1 MANSAKDIVR
11 AQILNSAS
19 QPQPRQQQQAT
30 PTRPIDIVRAQ
41 IAQSTPT
48 APAPVQTVAPQP
60 VTPTPAPTPA
70 PQTTTPSF
78 LNNLFETLGIASQQA
93 QRAVTGVQAPVETQQ
108 AENNR
113 LAELGAARAGA
124 AQERKRLEE
133 LRAQVEQPQST
144 QPKPNPRR
152 DEILSEMRDMEA
164 NAGYIADEQTAN
176 EQEAKWREL
185 TEELRDLDRSLGEPE
200 RDYTST
206 NAARDFASSWA
217 QNYGNGIRATVGSLG
232 QLGAEAGARLHDAS
246 SDEQRAVASSDYSGW
261 ATDELSAANIAAGTE
276 AKTGAE
282 IMADEKESSDRIF
295 QKALEADKEQK
306 EKFSRVLTGRT
317 PLEQTAL
324 QVARTGLDVLADS
337 ALSAMTGGFGGQAR
351 MYGSVYG
358 QGAMEQ
364 AEKGGDVYQRNL
376 AGAKAALSALL
387 STKLLGGVETAYGK
401 SVVGKASGNAIRK
414 LAAQHPA
421 LANPITQRVI
431 RSVTNTEGLE
441 EGLEDILNYAGDRLL
456 NLDRETPFDWDAWK
470 QDMLIGH
477 IIGSVASGVE
487 FKPADFRLLVDEE
500 VADAAGVV
508 DDTPRTDTP
517 IPPENASPYQ
527 QIAARHK
534 STIRAANDIL
544 RNPEALASFVE
555 AHGELT
561 GASNTERA
569 GEIAAILR
577 AEQTGTVQLAEPAK
591 RGQDGQPLLVDRP
604 RGMNGPTEA
613 EANKQTS
620 NRMAD
625 IILEVLRG
633 ETTPAKARQIVDNP
647 TLRALYETVYGVQL
661 PDSRAKAKQM
671 VLDSEPNPEGEQALA
686 EARAQAFTSPVSEPV
701 ETAPAQQATE
711 TPVEAAQPVG
721 DIPAPPQTTESTTA
735 QPQTL
740 NSAQQVPTQNTQ
752 GMNTGTAPAPAPT
765 TVEARGKNRERSFTQ
780 NVESSDYTEEALS
793 QSLGE
798 HKEIYRQLTNTDVL
812 KRAQEIFDEG
822 ADKARSTL
830 EQALGAAQNGAKFP
844 PEMVPLARM
853 VANDLTRRGDV
864 ETARSLIADVA
875 AELTAAGQLSQV
887 GKILRNT
894 DPATAMMSIQ
904 KALDQINKTIEKRYG
919 RRYTWR
925 AALTDA
931 EIKQINSTDFTKAGA
946 YEEVYEQIA
955 KRLGKDMPSTLWE
968 KLSEIRRVG
977 MLLRPR
983 TQLKNVASNVPMIPM
998 RRAAEKLSGAIQ
1010 DALVK
1015 TGHMVADAQT
1025 RASKVSAET
1034 KKLAKDYTKEHKAEI
1049 LDGGNKAD
1057 MDTLLNKH
1065 RTIFKDGPLTKA
1077 ASKLTDKDMHNLMEN
1092 ARNLAY
1098 KCLELGDAPFVLKAY
1113 EDSLAQICEARGVT
1127 DASKITAEMRDFAFA
1142 NAMEATYKATN
1153 VIAEALNKIKR
1164 EGGAM
1169 GKALDVIIPFTTT
1182 PANILSL
1189 MGKYSPVG
1197 FAAAIHSGLNTASGI
1212 DAASKATVGSAFM
1225 ALGFALRALGAAKI
1239 GKDKE
1244 DEKPIDK
1251 ALHYLGITGAA
1262 DKNTNKAAFDKA
1274 TGISPY
1280 SFGGKY
1286 SYDWAE
1292 PFGSMLALGAEV
1304 YDSVQGQETWAD
1316 ALLNAMY
1323 TAGDAVLDMSLF
1335 QNVTKMLKGYG
1346 SNTEAIAQSLLQGG
1360 ATQLMPGLAG
1370 DVAKIIDEYQR
1381 STYTGGN
1388 AFDETKA
1395 RLLAVTPGGS
1405 KKLPASVNVFGE
1417 KVSRGDTINRIID
1430 TLITPWNTNHNKA
1443 TATSNKIK
1451 KVFEETGDYSVFPST
1466 SPAKVEVGDETY
1478 KMDGK
1483 ERAQFQTTQGQTYT
1497 KIVEQMIDGSLWKDM
1512 TAEDKAAALTS
1523 ARDFSKDEGKRELL
1537 ENRDIEY
1544 ESSRWNTEHDFPF
1557 NHLGEYLSFKN
1568 QFNKAQKNSDFA
1580 TLDKLLPK
1588 LDKVSEDTRD
1598 TMYEKNA
1605 RLDDMKAA
1613 ADKGINSEEWTRAYD
1628 QYKAI
1633 NKKDEGAT
1641 DKAEEMKTWLRTGNW
1656 TKSERE
1662 LLESQFKYYTSTPA
1676 EAKTYDKLDAA
1687 LDDPKKAQ
1695 HYSGLVRSDDADN
1708 AAEVLTAISN
1718 DRQYSLEDK
1727 EKALSVYLTESQYA
1741 AYERAKAENISMGN
1755 WAKFLSE
1762 VSKAHVERTGK
1773 GGNPSKADIQAA
1785 CNAMGWT
1792 TKADFDQV
1800 YKVYKGN

>member
-1 MANSAKDIVR
+1 MSLIDDLKKSGVKPVNNSGG
-11 AQILNSAS
+11 AS
-19 QPQPRQQQQAT
+19 QPVSHPNNNSNRLINDLVRSGVKPIQNT
-30 PTRPIDIVRAQ
+30 PVT
-41 IAQSTPT
+41 
-48 APAPVQTVAPQP
+48 PAPVQTVAPQP

-93 QRAVTGVQAPVETQQ
+93 QRAVTGTFAPVETQQ

-164 NAGYIADEQTAN
+164 NAGYITDEQTAN
-176 EQEAKWREL
+176 EQEARWREL
-185 TEELRDLDRSLGEPE
+185 TQELRDLDRSLGEPE

-306 EKFSRVLTGRT
+306 AKLSRVLTGRT

-324 QVARTGLDVLADS
+324 QVARTGLDVLSDTI
-337 ALSAMTGGFGGQAR
+337 LSAMTAGVGGQLR
-351 MYGSVYG
+351 MYGSAYG

-421 LANPITQRVI
+421 LANPVTQRVI

-500 VADAAGVV
+500 VADAAGIV

-577 AEQTGTVQLAEPAK
+577 AEQTGTVQLAEPAQ
-591 RGQDGQPLLVDRP
+591 RGQDGQPPLVDRP

-701 ETAPAQQATE
+701 ETAPAQQAAE
-711 TPVEAAQPVG
+711 TPAEAAQPVW

-983 TQLKNVASNVPMIPM
+983 TQLKNFASNAPMVPLRM
-998 RRAAEKLSGAIQ
+998 AAEKLSGAIQ
-1010 DALVK
+1010 DSLVK
-1015 TGHMVADAQT
+1015 RKKMAASEQT
-1025 RASKVSAET
+1025 RTGSVSQEA
-1034 KKLAKDYTKEHKAEI
+1034 KKLADDYTKAHKEEI
-1049 LDGGNKAD
+1049 LESGNKAD

-1065 RTIFKDGPLTKA
+1065 RTIFKTVALAEGARRLTYKA
-1077 ASKLTDKDMHNLMEN
+1077 
-1092 ARNLAY
+1092 
-1098 KCLELGDAPFVLKAY
+1098 LELGDAPYVLKAY
-1113 EDSLAQICEARGVT
+1113 KDSLAQICEARGVT
-1127 DASKITAEMRDFAFA
+1127 DPSEITAEMRDFAFA

-1153 VIAEALNKIKR
+1153 VIAEAINKIKR
-1164 EGGAM
+1164 EGGAF

-1189 MGKYSPVG
+1189 MGKYSPAG
-1197 FAAAIHSGLNTASGI
+1197 FVAAFHQGIHTAGGV
-1212 DAASKATVGSAFM
+1212 DATAKATVGTLAM
-1225 ALGFALRALGAAKI
+1225 ALGWGLRALGAAKI
-1239 GKDKE
+1239 GKDDE
-1244 DEKPIDK
+1244 DETAIDK
-1251 ALHYLGITGAA
+1251 ALRYIGITGGA

-1280 SFGGKY
+1280 SFGGKV

-1292 PFGSMLALGAEV
+1292 PFGSMLSLGAEV
-1304 YDSVQGQETWAD
+1304 YDAMHEKENWAD
-1316 ALLNAMY
+1316 AFLNAIY

-1346 SNTEAIAQSLLQGG
+1346 SNTEAIMQSVMEGSVS
-1360 ATQLMPGLAG
+1360 QLIPGLAG
-1370 DVAKIIDEYQR
+1370 DVARIIDEYQR

-1388 AFDETKA
+1388 AASDAIA
-1395 RLLAVTPGGS
+1395 RGQATIPWLS
-1405 KKLPASVNVFGE
+1405 KKLPENVNVFGE
-1417 KVSRGDTINRIID
+1417 PISRGNTADRIFD
-1430 TLITPWNTNHNKA
+1430 ALVLPWNTNRNKA
-1443 TATSNKIK
+1443 TETSKAIK
-1451 KVFEETGDYSVFPST
+1451 EVFEATGDYSVFPST
-1466 SPAKVEVGDETY
+1466 SPAKVEAGDETY

-1483 ERAQFQTTQGQTYT
+1483 ERAQFQKTQGQTYA

-1512 TAEDKAAALTS
+1512 SAEDKAAALTS

-1557 NHLGEYLSFKN
+1557 EHLGEYLSFKN

-1588 LDKVSEDTRD
+1588 LGKVSKATRD

-1605 RLDDMKAA
+1605 RLDDMEAA
-1613 ADKGINSEEWTRAYD
+1613 AKKGVDSERWTQVYE

-1708 AAEVLTAISN
+1708 AAEILTAISN